1 MNMTE
6 LSTNIQSM
14 SLTNPNP
21 VKQKITKEETML
33 RSYNETFYSSLK
45 NLSFIKDPL
54 PIEEKLMYHFE
65 QNDSAS
71 VSSTIGQ
78 LESTLQELLVKKKEI
93 KEKINELNGEIKA
106 LRKEIDKIDEN
117 YDLFSPQIK
126 ILSNE
131 INKFVDKQ
139 KYENF
144 RLKEEISILEKE
156 KNEIQQGIYD
166 SLGYLNKLE
175 KIVGVKSKTYT
186 YYYDQ
191 TMSEGELASK
201 FIIKDEEI

>member
-1 MNMTE
+1 MNNTTTD
-6 LSTNIQSM
+6 LSTNIKS
-14 SLTNPNP
+14 STKPAKL
-21 VKQKITKEETML
+21 TKEETML

-78 LESTLQELLVKKKEI
+78 LESTLEELLIKNKEI
-93 KEKINELNGEIKA
+93 KEKIVELNGEIQTLKTD
-106 LRKEIDKIDEN
+106 INKINDN
-117 YDLFSPQIK
+117 FAPYAPQIK
-126 ILSNE
+126 ILSNAIKE
-131 INKFVDKQ
+131 FVEKQ
-139 KYENF
+139 KLENY
-144 RLKEEISILEKE
+144 RLKEEINLLEKE

-175 KIVGVKSKTYT
+175 KVVGIKSKTYT

-201 FIIKDEEI
+201 FIIKDEDI

>member
-1 MNMTE
+1 MSTTDLTSKNLNMITKPSK
-6 LSTNIQSM
+6 L
-14 SLTNPNP
+14 
-21 VKQKITKEETML
+21 TKEESML

-54 PIEEKLMYHFE
+54 PVEEKLMYHFE

-78 LESTLQELLVKKKEI
+78 LESTLQELLLKNKEI
-93 KEKINELNGEIKA
+93 KEKISELSGEIQVLKG
-106 LRKEIDKIDEN
+106 EINKIGDH
-117 YDLFSPQIK
+117 YGVYSPEIK
-126 ILSNE
+126 ILSDAIKN
-131 INKFVDKQ
+131 FVEKQ
-139 KYENF
+139 KLENY
-144 RLKEEISILEKE
+144 RLKEEINILEKE

-175 KIVGVKSKTYT
+175 KIVGIKSKTYT

-191 TMSEGELASK
+191 TMSEGELSSK
-201 FIIKDEEI
+201 FIIKDEDI

>member
-1 MNMTE
+1 MNNATE
-6 LSTNIQSM
+6 LST
-14 SLTNPNP
+14 T
-21 VKQKITKEETML
+21 VKTMAKPGKLTKEETML

-78 LESTLQELLVKKKEI
+78 LESTLEELLIKNKEI
-93 KEKINELNGEIKA
+93 KEKIVELNGEIQTLKA
-106 LRKEIDKIDEN
+106 DINKINDN
-117 YDLFSPQIK
+117 FAPYAPQIK
-126 ILSNE
+126 ILSNAIKE
-131 INKFVDKQ
+131 FVEKQ
-139 KYENF
+139 KLENY
-144 RLKEEISILEKE
+144 RLKEEINLLEKE

-175 KIVGVKSKTYT
+175 KVVGIKSKTYT

-201 FIIKDEEI
+201 FIIKDEDI

>member
-1 MNMTE
+1 MNNTPD
-6 LSTNIQSM
+6 LSTSIKTM
-14 SLTNPNP
+14 TKPGKL
-21 VKQKITKEETML
+21 TKEETML

-78 LESTLQELLVKKKEI
+78 LESTLEELLIKNKEI
-93 KEKINELNGEIKA
+93 KEKIVELNGEIQTLKTD
-106 LRKEIDKIDEN
+106 INKINEN
-117 YDLFSPQIK
+117 YGIYSPQIK
-126 ILSNE
+126 ILSNAV
-131 INKFVDKQ
+131 KDFVEKQ
-139 KYENF
+139 KLENY
-144 RLKEEISILEKE
+144 RLKEEINLLEKE

-175 KIVGVKSKTYT
+175 KVVGIKSKTYT

-201 FIIKDEEI
+201 FIIKDEDI

>member
-1 MNMTE
+1 MNNTTTD
-6 LSTNIQSM
+6 LSTNIKS
-14 SLTNPNP
+14 SIKPAKL
-21 VKQKITKEETML
+21 TKEETML

-78 LESTLQELLVKKKEI
+78 LESTLQELLIKNKEI
-93 KEKINELNGEIKA
+93 KEKINELSGEIKV
-106 LRKEIDKIDEN
+106 LKGEIDKIGEH
-117 YDLFSPQIK
+117 YGVFSPEIK
-126 ILSNE
+126 ILSQA
-131 INKFVDKQ
+131 IKDFVEKQ
-139 KYENF
+139 KLENY
-144 RLKEEISILEKE
+144 RLRDEITLLEKE

-175 KIVGVKSKTYT
+175 KIVGIKSKTYT

-191 TMSEGELASK
+191 TMSEGELSRK
-201 FIIKDEEI
+201 FLIKDEDI

>member
-1 MNMTE
+1 MNNNSE
-6 LSTNIQSM
+6 LSTTIKSSM
-14 SLTNPNP
+14 KPTKL
-21 VKQKITKEETML
+21 TKEETML

-54 PIEEKLMYHFE
+54 PVEEKLMYHFE

-78 LESTLQELLVKKKEI
+78 LESTLQELLLKNKEI
-93 KEKINELNGEIKA
+93 KEKISELSGEIQVLKG
-106 LRKEIDKIDEN
+106 EINKIGDH
-117 YDLFSPQIK
+117 YGVYSPEIK
-126 ILSNE
+126 ILSDAIKN
-131 INKFVDKQ
+131 FVEKQ
-139 KYENF
+139 KLENY
-144 RLKEEISILEKE
+144 RLKEEINILEKE

-175 KIVGVKSKTYT
+175 KIVGIKSKTYT

-191 TMSEGELASK
+191 TISEGELASK
-201 FIIKDEEI
+201 FIIKDEDI

>member
-1 MNMTE
+1 MNN
-6 LSTNIQSM
+6 STDISTSIKNVSKPGK
-14 SLTNPNP
+14 L
-21 VKQKITKEETML
+21 TKEETML

-78 LESTLQELLVKKKEI
+78 LESTLQELLIKNKEI
-93 KEKINELNGEIKA
+93 KEKISELNSEIQVLKKDINKIGEH
-106 LRKEIDKIDEN
+106 
-117 YDLFSPQIK
+117 YGVYSPQIK
-126 ILSNE
+126 ILSQA
-131 INKFVDKQ
+131 IKDFVEKQ
-139 KYENF
+139 KLENY

-175 KIVGVKSKTYT
+175 KIVGIKSKTYT

-191 TMSEGELASK
+191 TMSEGELSSK
-201 FIIKDEEI
+201 FIIKDEDI

>member
-1 MNMTE
+1 MNNTSD
-6 LSTNIQSM
+6 LSTSIKTM
-14 SLTNPNP
+14 TKPGKL
-21 VKQKITKEETML
+21 TKEETML

-78 LESTLQELLVKKKEI
+78 LESTLEELLIKNKEI
-93 KEKINELNGEIKA
+93 KEKIVELNGEIQTLKTD
-106 LRKEIDKIDEN
+106 INKINEN
-117 YDLFSPQIK
+117 YGIYSPQIK
-126 ILSNE
+126 ILSNAV
-131 INKFVDKQ
+131 KDFVEKQ
-139 KYENF
+139 KLENY
-144 RLKEEISILEKE
+144 RLKEEINLLEKE

-175 KIVGVKSKTYT
+175 KVVGIKSKTYT

-191 TMSEGELASK
+191 TMSEGELAS
-201 FIIKDEEI
+201 

>member
-1 MNMTE
+1 MNNATE
-6 LSTNIQSM
+6 LST
-14 SLTNPNP
+14 T
-21 VKQKITKEETML
+21 VKTMAKPGKLTKEETML

-54 PIEEKLMYHFE
+54 PVEEKLMYHFE

-78 LESTLQELLVKKKEI
+78 LESTLEELLIKNKEI
-93 KEKINELNGEIKA
+93 KEKKVELSGEIQALKKDINKINE
-106 LRKEIDKIDEN
+106 N
-117 YDLFSPQIK
+117 YALFSPQIK
-126 ILSNE
+126 ILSNAIKE
-131 INKFVDKQ
+131 FVDKQ
-139 KYENF
+139 KLENY
-144 RLKEEISILEKE
+144 RLKEEINLLEKE

-175 KIVGVKSKTYT
+175 KVVGIKSKTYT

-191 TMSEGELASK
+191 TMSEGELESK

>member
-1 MNMTE
+1 MNN
-6 LSTNIQSM
+6 STDISTSIKNVSKTGK
-14 SLTNPNP
+14 L
-21 VKQKITKEETML
+21 TKEETML

-78 LESTLQELLVKKKEI
+78 LESTLQELLIKNKEI
-93 KEKINELNGEIKA
+93 KEKISELNSEIQA
-106 LRKEIDKIDEN
+106 LKKEINKIGEH
-117 YDLFSPQIK
+117 YGVYSPQIK
-126 ILSNE
+126 ILSE
-131 INKFVDKQ
+131 AIKDFVEKQ
-139 KYENF
+139 KLENY
-144 RLKEEISILEKE
+144 RLKEEINILEKE

-175 KIVGVKSKTYT
+175 KIVGIKSKTYT

-191 TMSEGELASK
+191 TMSEGELSSK
-201 FIIKDEEI
+201 FIIKDEDI

>member
-1 MNMTE
+1 MNN
-6 LSTNIQSM
+6 STDISTSIKNVSKPGK
-14 SLTNPNP
+14 L
-21 VKQKITKEETML
+21 TKEETML

-78 LESTLQELLVKKKEI
+78 LESTLQELLIKNKEI
-93 KEKINELNGEIKA
+93 KEKISELNSEIQVLKKDINKIGEH
-106 LRKEIDKIDEN
+106 
-117 YDLFSPQIK
+117 YGVYSPQIK
-126 ILSNE
+126 ILSQA
-131 INKFVDKQ
+131 IKDFVEKQ
-139 KYENF
+139 KLENY

-175 KIVGVKSKTYT
+175 KIVGIKSKTYT

-191 TMSEGELASK
+191 TMSEGELSSK
-201 FIIKDEEI
+201 FIIKDEVI

>member
-1 MNMTE
+1 MNNTSE
-6 LSTNIQSM
+6 LSTSIKTSTKPGK
-14 SLTNPNP
+14 L
-21 VKQKITKEETML
+21 TKEETML

-78 LESTLQELLVKKKEI
+78 LESTLEELLIKNKEI
-93 KEKINELNGEIKA
+93 KEKIVELNGEIQTLKA
-106 LRKEIDKIDEN
+106 DINKIN
-117 YDLFSPQIK
+117 NNFAPYAPQIK
-126 ILSNE
+126 ILSNAIKE
-131 INKFVDKQ
+131 FVEKQ
-139 KYENF
+139 KLENY
-144 RLKEEISILEKE
+144 RLKEEINLLEKE

-175 KIVGVKSKTYT
+175 KVVGIKSKTYT

-201 FIIKDEEI
+201 FIIKDEDI

>member
-1 MNMTE
+1 MNNTSDISTSIKTMTKPGK
-6 LSTNIQSM
+6 L
-14 SLTNPNP
+14 
-21 VKQKITKEETML
+21 TKEETML

-78 LESTLQELLVKKKEI
+78 LESTLEELLIKNKEI
-93 KEKINELNGEIKA
+93 KEKIVELNGEIQTLKTD
-106 LRKEIDKIDEN
+106 INKINEN
-117 YDLFSPQIK
+117 YGIYSPQIK
-126 ILSNE
+126 ILSNAV
-131 INKFVDKQ
+131 KDFVEKQ
-139 KYENF
+139 KLENY
-144 RLKEEISILEKE
+144 RLKEEINLLEKE

-175 KIVGVKSKTYT
+175 KVVGIKSKTYT

-201 FIIKDEEI
+201 FIIKDEDI

>member
-1 MNMTE
+1 MNNNSK
-6 LSTNIQSM
+6 LSTTIKSSM
-14 SLTNPNP
+14 KPAKL
-21 VKQKITKEETML
+21 TKEETML

-54 PIEEKLMYHFE
+54 PVEEKLMYHFE

-78 LESTLQELLVKKKEI
+78 LESTLQELLLKNKEI
-93 KEKINELNGEIKA
+93 KEKISELSGEIQVLKG
-106 LRKEIDKIDEN
+106 EINKIGDH
-117 YDLFSPQIK
+117 YGVYSPEIK
-126 ILSNE
+126 ILSDAIKN
-131 INKFVDKQ
+131 FVEKQ
-139 KYENF
+139 KLENY
-144 RLKEEISILEKE
+144 RLKEEINILEKE

-175 KIVGVKSKTYT
+175 KIVGIKSKTYT

-201 FIIKDEEI
+201 FIIKDEDI

>member
-1 MNMTE
+1 
-6 LSTNIQSM
+6 
-14 SLTNPNP
+14 
-21 VKQKITKEETML
+21 ML

-54 PIEEKLMYHFE
+54 PVEEKLMYHFE

-78 LESTLQELLVKKKEI
+78 LESTLQELLLKNKEI
-93 KEKINELNGEIKA
+93 KEKISELSGEIQVLKG
-106 LRKEIDKIDEN
+106 EINKIGDH
-117 YDLFSPQIK
+117 YGVYSPEIK
-126 ILSNE
+126 ILSDAIKN
-131 INKFVDKQ
+131 FVEKQ
-139 KYENF
+139 KLENY
-144 RLKEEISILEKE
+144 RLKEEINILEKE

-175 KIVGVKSKTYT
+175 KIVGIKSKTYT

-201 FIIKDEEI
+201 FIIKDEDI

>member
-1 MNMTE
+1 MNNTSE
-6 LSTNIQSM
+6 LSTSIKTSTKPGK
-14 SLTNPNP
+14 L
-21 VKQKITKEETML
+21 TKEETML

-78 LESTLQELLVKKKEI
+78 LESTLEELLIKNKEI
-93 KEKINELNGEIKA
+93 KEKIVELNGEIQTLKA
-106 LRKEIDKIDEN
+106 DINKINEN
-117 YDLFSPQIK
+117 FAPYAPQIK
-126 ILSNE
+126 ILSNAIKE
-131 INKFVDKQ
+131 FVEKQ
-139 KYENF
+139 KLENY
-144 RLKEEISILEKE
+144 RLKEEINLLEKE

-175 KIVGVKSKTYT
+175 KVVGIKSKTYT

-191 TMSEGELASK
+191 TMSEGELESK

>member
-1 MNMTE
+1 MNNNSE
-6 LSTNIQSM
+6 LSTTIKSSM
-14 SLTNPNP
+14 KPAKL
-21 VKQKITKEETML
+21 TKEETML

-54 PIEEKLMYHFE
+54 PVEEKLMYHFE

-78 LESTLQELLVKKKEI
+78 LESTLQELLLKDKEI
-93 KEKINELNGEIKA
+93 KEKISELSGEIQVLKG
-106 LRKEIDKIDEN
+106 EINKIGDH
-117 YDLFSPQIK
+117 YGVYSPEIK
-126 ILSNE
+126 ILSDAIKN
-131 INKFVDKQ
+131 FVEKQ
-139 KYENF
+139 KLENY
-144 RLKEEISILEKE
+144 RLKEEINILEKE

-175 KIVGVKSKTYT
+175 KIVGIKSKTYT

-201 FIIKDEEI
+201 FIIKDEDI

>member
-1 MNMTE
+1 MNNTSE
-6 LSTNIQSM
+6 LSTS
-14 SLTNPNP
+14 
-21 VKQKITKEETML
+21 VKTMTKPGKLTKEETML

-78 LESTLQELLVKKKEI
+78 LESTLEELLIKNKEI
-93 KEKINELNGEIKA
+93 KEKIVELNGEIQTLKA
-106 LRKEIDKIDEN
+106 DINKINDN
-117 YDLFSPQIK
+117 FAPYAPQIK
-126 ILSNE
+126 ILSNAIKE
-131 INKFVDKQ
+131 FVEKQ
-139 KYENF
+139 KLENY
-144 RLKEEISILEKE
+144 RLKEEINLLEKE

-175 KIVGVKSKTYT
+175 KVVGIKSKTYT

-201 FIIKDEEI
+201 FIIKDEDI